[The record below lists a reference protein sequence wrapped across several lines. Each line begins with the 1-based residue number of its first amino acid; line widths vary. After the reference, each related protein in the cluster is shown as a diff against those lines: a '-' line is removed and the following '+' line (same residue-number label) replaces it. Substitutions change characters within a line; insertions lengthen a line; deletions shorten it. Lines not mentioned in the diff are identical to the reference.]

1 MKIIKII
8 SVVVIIASVI
18 ALGIFAGKQMFRMLE
33 EKSQAPTASGQPL
46 PGTVAGTAPASPAS
60 SEIPTAS
67 SAYGSSPEIAVSA
80 PTTITPSAGG
90 SIISPP
96 SGRSSGETA
105 SPAVANKPLLGND
118 VAYAL
123 TNGVKVRESSST
135 ESKELMRVNQG
146 TKGFVLEHKDGWTKI
161 KWDFNKKMG
170 WTRDDLLLMG
180 PQEVLS
186 TMVDHNGKLIS
197 EQNVASVTA
206 SAVAS
211 MTAARIQAA
220 AKKAQAIAMTVSTAV
235 AKPAAPAET
244 VKGYV
249 AGGKLPE
256 EGMIVADP
264 LAKVRSSPDVKSQL
278 VGKIPKGLPVKI
290 LSAQQVGR
298 YMWFRISFNNG
309 RKEGWTREDNI
320 QF

>member
-1 MKIIKII
+1 VKIIKII
-8 SVVVIIASVI
+8 SVLVIIASVI

-33 EKSQAPTASGQPL
+33 EKSQAPAASGQTSPD
-46 PGTVAGTAPASPAS
+46 TTAATAPAPSVSPAEPSVS
-60 SEIPTAS
+60 STGGI
-67 SAYGSSPEIAVSA
+67 SPEIAVSA
-80 PTTITPSAGG
+80 PTPVPPSAGG
-90 SIISPP
+90 S
-96 SGRSSGETA
+96 SGA
-105 SPAVANKPLLGND
+105 PSPAASSAGAASASVANKPLLGNE

-123 TNGVKVRESSST
+123 TNGVKVRESAT
-135 ESKELMRVNQG
+135 TDSKELMRVNQG
-146 TKGFVLEHKDGWTKI
+146 TKGFVLEHTDGWTKI
-161 KWDFNKKMG
+161 KWDFNKKIG

-197 EQNVASVTA
+197 DQSVASVTA
-206 SAVAS
+206 STVAS

-220 AKKAQAIAMTVSTAV
+220 TKKAQTIAMTVSTAV

-256 EGMIVADP
+256 EGTIVADP

-278 VGKIPKGLPVKI
+278 VGKVPKGLIVKI
-290 LSAQQVGR
+290 LSAQQAGK

-309 RKEGWTREDNI
+309 RKEGWTREDNL

>member
-1 MKIIKII
+1 MILVTTPAPTE
-8 SVVVIIASVI
+8 SVAASGDTSQGI
-18 ALGIFAGKQMFRMLE
+18 AL
-33 EKSQAPTASGQPL
+33 ST
-46 PGTVAGTAPASPAS
+46 
-60 SEIPTAS
+60 S
-67 SAYGSSPEIAVSA
+67 SA
-80 PTTITPSAGG
+80 TTPSAGV
-90 SIISPP
+90 SPGFP
-96 SGRSSGETA
+96 
-105 SPAVANKPLLGND
+105 SPAVSSVSSPTAADAGKPLLGNE

-123 TNGVKVRESSST
+123 TNGVKVRESAST
-135 ESKELMRVNQG
+135 ESKEMMRVNQG
-146 TKGFVLEHKDGWTKI
+146 TKGFVLEHVGGWTKI
-161 KWDFNKKMG
+161 KWDFNKKIG

-186 TMVDHNGKLIS
+186 TMVDHNGKLINDQS
-197 EQNVASVTA
+197 VASVTA

-220 AKKAQAIAMTVSTAV
+220 TKKARTIAMTVSTAV

-256 EGMIVADP
+256 EGTIIADP
-264 LAKVRSSPDVKSQL
+264 LAKVRSSPDAKSQL
-278 VGKIPKGLPVKI
+278 VGKIPKGLTVKI
-290 LSAQQVGR
+290 LSAQQAGK
-298 YMWFRISFNNG
+298 YMWFHISFNNG

>member
-1 MKIIKII
+1 M
-8 SVVVIIASVI
+8 IIASVI

-33 EKSQAPTASGQPL
+33 EKSQTPTAS
-46 PGTVAGTAPASPAS
+46 APSSPDTHASPA
-60 SEIPTAS
+60 
-67 SAYGSSPEIAVSA
+67 GSQTPAPETGLAATTGGVSPEIASSMPVAAPSSVVSA
-80 PTTITPSAGG
+80 SSPTPTGSA
-90 SIISPP
+90 
-96 SGRSSGETA
+96 TA
-105 SPAVANKPLLGND
+105 SVGDKPLLGNE

-123 TNGVKVRESSST
+123 TNGVKVREAAST
-135 ESKELMRVNQG
+135 DAKELMRVNQG

-161 KWDFNKKMG
+161 KWDFNKKIG
-170 WTRDDLLLMG
+170 WTRDDLVLMG

-186 TMVDHNGKLIS
+186 TMVDHNGKLVSDQSI
-197 EQNVASVTA
+197 ASMTA
-206 SAVAS
+206 STVAS

-220 AKKAQAIAMTVSTAV
+220 AKKAQTIAMTVSTAV

-256 EGMIVADP
+256 EGTITADP
-264 LAKVRSSPDVKSQL
+264 NAKVRSSPDTKAQL
-278 VGKIPKGLPVKI
+278 VGKIPKGLTVKI
-290 LSAQQVGR
+290 LSAQQAGK

>member
-8 SVVVIIASVI
+8 SVLVIIASVI

-33 EKSQAPTASGQPL
+33 EKSQTPAASAPPSPDTPAVTTPAPTESVAASGDTSQGIAL
-46 PGTVAGTAPASPAS
+46 ST
-60 SEIPTAS
+60 S
-67 SAYGSSPEIAVSA
+67 SA
-80 PTTITPSAGG
+80 TTPSAGV
-90 SIISPP
+90 SPGFP
-96 SGRSSGETA
+96 
-105 SPAVANKPLLGND
+105 SPAVSSVSSPTAADAGKPLLGNE

-123 TNGVKVRESSST
+123 TNGVKVRESAST
-135 ESKELMRVNQG
+135 ESKEMMRVNQG
-146 TKGFVLEHKDGWTKI
+146 TKGFVLEHVGGWTKI
-161 KWDFNKKMG
+161 KWDFNKKIG

-186 TMVDHNGKLIS
+186 TMVDHNGKLINDQS
-197 EQNVASVTA
+197 VASVTA

-220 AKKAQAIAMTVSTAV
+220 TKKARTIAMTVSTAV

-256 EGMIVADP
+256 EGTIIADP
-264 LAKVRSSPDVKSQL
+264 LAKVRSSPDAKSQL
-278 VGKIPKGLPVKI
+278 VGKIPKGLTVKI
-290 LSAQQVGR
+290 LSAQQAGK
-298 YMWFRISFNNG
+298 YMWFHISFNNG

>member
-8 SVVVIIASVI
+8 SVLVIIASVI

-33 EKSQAPTASGQPL
+33 EKSQTPSASAPPSLDTPATTAQSS
-46 PGTVAGTAPASPAS
+46 APPAAETGSTSP
-60 SEIPTAS
+60 EIVLTAS
-67 SAYGSSPEIAVSA
+67 SA
-80 PTTITPSAGG
+80 ITPSAGG
-90 SIISPP
+90 TSV
-96 SGRSSGETA
+96 
-105 SPAVANKPLLGND
+105 SPAPARPAGSSAPATVSEKPLLGNE

-123 TNGVKVRESSST
+123 TNGVKVREEATT

-146 TKGFVLEHKDGWTKI
+146 TKGFVLEHRNGWTKI
-161 KWDFNKKMG
+161 KWDFNKKIG
-170 WTRDDLLLMG
+170 WTRDDLVLMG

-197 EQNVASVTA
+197 DQSVASMTA

-211 MTAARIQAA
+211 MTASRIQAA
-220 AKKAQAIAMTVSTAV
+220 AKKAKTIAMTVSTAV
-235 AKPAAPAET
+235 AKPAAPADT

-256 EGMIVADP
+256 EGTIVADP

-278 VGKIPKGLPVKI
+278 IGKVPKGLTVKV
-290 LSAQQVGR
+290 LSAQQAGK
-298 YMWFRISFNNG
+298 YMWFRISYNNG
-309 RKEGWTREDNI
+309 RKEGWTREDNL